1 MAAISLH
8 QVIFNFSN
16 ASYLNLFQL
25 RSRCSGRLHPFI
37 IFSLLGRGGP
47 PGQRPVRPVGYT
59 QGRARG
65 GPQGGP
71 PGPRPGPP
79 TGPISPSM
87 QAQMQGNIFFEIE
100 SKFSFAG
107 KY

>member
-1 MAAISLH
+1 MSIY
-8 QVIFNFSN
+8 I
-16 ASYLNLFQL
+16 Y
-25 RSRCSGRLHPFI
+25 
-37 IFSLLGRGGP
+37 FSLSGRGGP

-79 TGPISPSM
+79 TGPITSPSM
-87 QAQMQGNIFFEIE
+87 QMQGNNSFRISRNGVQIFV
-100 SKFSFAG
+100 
-107 KY
+107 YR